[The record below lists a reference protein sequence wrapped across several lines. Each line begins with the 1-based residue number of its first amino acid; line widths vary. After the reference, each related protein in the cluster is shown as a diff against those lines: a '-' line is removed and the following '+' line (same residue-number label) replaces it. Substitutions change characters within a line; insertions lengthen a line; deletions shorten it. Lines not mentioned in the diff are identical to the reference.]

1 MASSDTLDPYSD
13 PNVPYQ
19 PFPVNPLYT
28 GDIQKMQQSDIIK
41 NLNISLSITSIV
53 GGFIVLIIILIMWLY
68 DKKLVN
74 RVSLRLSGLISF
86 VDILSGAA
94 AIAYTLYT
102 TGDTS
107 ICTFIGWAMSFLPTL
122 YLFLTV
128 MIAFNLQVVFLHRKK
143 VSAFSDRWYL
153 PVAFFGSFAINVP
166 PLIYKIFGYDYEGKE
181 CLYRDPNGDATQMWK
196 IITFIIPVSLS
207 MLYCTS
213 VLIVV
218 IMKLI
223 FEHRKLA
230 DAVHTQKSNA
240 TLTAK
245 TRRQKLLLLK
255 LVSRIS
261 LYAAIPLLNVSG
273 IIVEYTWLSIHK
285 TLHVPPPLVYWAVI
299 GSCLPGL
306 FNCLAF
312 LFDPAIH
319 NALRKVKKDLIE
331 NYGYERHGLTHSQIS
346 PPLSPSFPPTP
357 TSPLFNPPPSPTFL
371 RGPNRPIPTS
381 PRSPGMRILIPPYSP
396 NRSAISPLGSAFSPL
411 RSQFDPNVTRTKM
424 NPNRPILR
432 WFVRAF
438 LDKQKLPVIPNG
450 LSISSGSDRGHAYS
464 SASANSGVLS
474 GQSYGHDYRNGE
486 TRKYTYDIYN
496 NASDKRRKKFMN
508 RLSRVLITPTEES
521 ELDFSITTST
531 ETVVTSSD
539 LTNSFDAETKTI
551 VNPPKKS
558 QCLKDKPR
566 LVYEQSP
573 DGSSSFL
580 FPPVMGNTTIN
591 IHVHQY
597 PSNTYVEAGPSRYLH
612 HRRSNSNDSTISRD
626 SVDNE
631 LSAY

>member
-1 MASSDTLDPYSD
+1 MASSSTTFTSD
-13 PNVPYQ
+13 SSNVPYAN
-19 PFPVNPLYT
+19 FPVNPLYK
-28 GDIQKMQQSDIIK
+28 GDVQKIKQTNIIK
-41 NLNISLSITSIV
+41 HLNITLSIASII

-94 AIAYTLYT
+94 AIAYTLYAV
-102 TGDTS
+102 GDTNA
-107 ICTFIGWAMSFLPTL
+107 CTFIGWAMSFLPTL

-143 VSAFSDRWYL
+143 VSSFSDRWYI
-153 PVAFFGSFAINVP
+153 PVAFFTSFAINIL
-166 PLIYKIFGYDYEGKE
+166 PLIYHRFGYDTEGKQ
-181 CLYRDPNGDATQMWK
+181 CLYRDPGGDGTLKWRLF
-196 IITFIIPVSLS
+196 TFVIPVSFS

-223 FEHRKLA
+223 FEHRKLV
-230 DAVHTQKSNA
+230 DAVHTQKSNT

-245 TRRQKLLLLK
+245 NKRQKLLLLK

-273 IIVEYTWLSIHK
+273 IVVEYTMLSINK
-285 TLHVPPPLVYWAVI
+285 QLRLPPPITYWAVI

-319 NALRKVKKDLIE
+319 NALRKVKKDLID
-331 NYGYERHGLTHSQIS
+331 NYGYEKRGVTASLNT

-357 TSPLFNPPPSPTFL
+357 TSPSFIPPPSPT
-371 RGPNRPIPTS
+371 S
-381 PRSPGMRILIPPYSP
+381 PRTPGMRILIPPYSP
-396 NRSAISPLGSAFSPL
+396 NRSAVSPLGSAFSPL
-411 RSQFDPNVTRTKM
+411 RSQFDHNVTRTKM

-432 WFVRAF
+432 WFVRTF

-464 SASANSGVLS
+464 SASANSGVIS
-474 GQSYGHDYRNGE
+474 GQSFGHDYRNGE

-496 NASDKRRKKFMN
+496 SAIDKRRKTFMK
-508 RLSRVLITPTEES
+508 RISRVLATPTEER

-539 LTNSFDAETKTI
+539 LTDSFESETKTV
-551 VNPPKKS
+551 VNPSKKP
-558 QCLKDKPR
+558 CHKEKPR
-566 LVYEQSP
+566 LVYEHNF
-573 DGSSSFL
+573 DGSGAFL
-580 FPPVMGNTTIN
+580 FPPVVGNTTIN

-597 PSNTYVEAGPSRYLH
+597 PSNTYIEAGPSRYFN
-612 HRRSNSNDSTISRD
+612 HRRSDSSDSAISRD
-626 SVDNE
+626 SENNIYFEVE
-631 LSAY
+631 F